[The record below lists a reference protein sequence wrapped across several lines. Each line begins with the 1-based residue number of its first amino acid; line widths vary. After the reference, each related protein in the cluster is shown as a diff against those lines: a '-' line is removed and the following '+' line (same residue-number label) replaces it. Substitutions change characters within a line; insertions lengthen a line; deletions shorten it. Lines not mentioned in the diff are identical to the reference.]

1 MNARVKSMLDL
12 DPSDDEW
19 EAAALAEIR
28 ADVRAYPGGAKKF
41 VEEHQDRLGMGY
53 FAFLDNLKGK
63 SRISYRTFTRAVHL
77 LGYSTAEY
85 DEKILARIAAT
96 RRTS

>member
-1 MNARVKSMLDL
+1 MSAKVTYMDL

-28 ADVRAYPGGAKKF
+28 ADSRAYPGGVRKF
-41 VEEHQDRLGMGY
+41 VEDHGDRLEMSY
-53 FAFLDNLKGK
+53 NAYLDNLNGK
-63 SRISYRTFTRAVHL
+63 NRISYRTFTRAVHL
-77 LGYSTAEY
+77 LGYSTQEY

-96 RRTS
+96 RRTA